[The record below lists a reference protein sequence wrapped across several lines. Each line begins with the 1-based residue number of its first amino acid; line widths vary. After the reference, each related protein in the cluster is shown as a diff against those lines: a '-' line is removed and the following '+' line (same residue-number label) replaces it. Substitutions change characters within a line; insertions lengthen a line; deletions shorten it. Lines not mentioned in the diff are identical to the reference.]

1 MKSFYLKERLKL
13 TSLLHKIV
21 TFKDLKKRVSLETTQ
36 QQSRLTEILHNKSFW
51 IWDIQEHKHE
61 DIITKGDCCFNHI
74 IGLPQRNSCWVQSL
88 TLRHYLLDLA
98 TFMNQNSQPNSDH
111 KRRRSWLWR
120 KLVFKSMRRYQQ

>member
-1 MKSFYLKERLKL
+1 ML

-61 DIITKGDCCFNHI
+61 DIITKG
-74 IGLPQRNSCWVQSL
+74 NSCWVQSL

-98 TFMNQNSQPNSDH
+98 TFKNQNSQPNSDH
-111 KRRRSWLWR
+111 KRRRS
-120 KLVFKSMRRYQQ
+120 

>member
-111 KRRRSWLWR
+111 KRRRSWL
-120 KLVFKSMRRYQQ
+120 

>member
-1 MKSFYLKERLKL
+1 MVALIIHIYSYEVLLLKERLKL

-21 TFKDLKKRVSLETTQ
+21 TLKDLKKRVSLETTQ

-61 DIITKGDCCFNHI
+61 DIITEGDCCFNHI

-88 TLRHYLLDLA
+88 TLRH
-98 TFMNQNSQPNSDH
+98 TFKNQNSQPNSDH
-111 KRRRSWLWR
+111 KRRSWL
-120 KLVFKSMRRYQQ
+120 